1 MNLSTQK
8 DEKKLKTT
16 STENTPTT
24 TGKTTMEKKEI
35 LKKYFE
41 LSLLKKMIINSNK
54 DENQS

>member
-1 MNLSTQK
+1 
-8 DEKKLKTT
+8 
-16 STENTPTT
+16 
-24 TGKTTMEKKEI
+24 MEKKEI